1 MVEKTNTAP
10 VLETHR
16 RGRSRG
22 GSGGGMFALRRTRE
36 IGLIWL
42 FLLPSLVIFLL
53 YRIIPLIWNV
63 VLSLEFWSPYKP
75 SRFAGLYHYQNMLF
89 YDDAFWKVVANTLI
103 FMASAPLGI
112 ALALAVAL
120 LVNQQIRGR
129 GVYRTI
135 VFMSY
140 PVMTVAVGIIWQWLY
155 NEKVGLINYALIS
168 LGVTDKGIPFLQ
180 SFDWALPA
188 VILASFWQV
197 IGFYMI
203 ILLTGLQSIPPNL
216 YEAASID
223 GATAR
228 QSFWRIT
235 VPLLKP
241 SLFLCFVVGIINSFN
256 AFDLIFVMT
265 GGGPGHAT
273 DLLVTYIYS
282 TAFKLGHFDYA
293 AAITVANFVLFVGLA
308 FIANRLA
315 GGEAGAVKRS
325 A

>member
-1 MVEKTNTAP
+1 MDANAASTPARPT
-10 VLETHR
+10 R
-16 RGRSRG
+16 RQPSPGKPSFLAR
-22 GSGGGMFALRRTRE
+22 RRTRD
-36 IGLIWL
+36 LALVWL
-42 FLLPSLVIFLL
+42 FLLPSLVIFAL
-53 YRIIPLIWNV
+53 YRIIPLAWNV
-63 VLSLEFWSPYKP
+63 VLSLEHWSPFKP
-75 SRFAGLYHYQNMLF
+75 STFAGLYHYQEMLF
-89 YDDAFWKVVANTLI
+89 YDSAFWQVFWNTII
-103 FMASAPLGI
+103 FMASAPVGI
-112 ALALAVAL
+112 ALALGVAL
-120 LVNQQIRGR
+120 LVNTRVPGR

-155 NEKVGLINYALIS
+155 NEKVGLINYALRS
-168 LGVTDKGIPFLQ
+168 LGIIDKGIPFLQ
-180 SFDWALPA
+180 DFDLALPA
-188 VILASFWQV
+188 VIVASIWQV

-223 GATAR
+223 GASSP

-235 VPLLKP
+235 LPLIRP
-241 SLFLCFVVGIINSFN
+241 SLFLCFVVGIINSFT

-282 TAFKLGHFDYA
+282 TAFKLSKYDYA
-293 AAITVANFVLFVGLA
+293 AAITVANFLLFVALA

-315 GGEAGAVKRS
+315 GGEAGSLKPEGN
-325 A
+325 